1 MGSDQ
6 LHLLLQ
12 PLDSGKDSRTTNR
25 ERAAPIRAAS
35 LRRGIRVAMH
45 NQDII
50 YRDTKLLSN
59 DLGKRCLFSLAV
71 WRRTGVDHYGTTLLN
86 SYARTLIQTNRR
98 GPLGPKAAD
107 LNIRGDADAH
117 QLALGTFSGL
127 LSTQIPVVHDR
138 QGLIQ
143 SLLVFTGVI
152 HRPGSR
158 LVRELIRLDE
168 VDSTHPHRILAQL
181 MCHHIHYPLRDV
193 GRLRTARPSIGI
205 CGSLIRKDDIS
216 TEMDVFNVVS
226 TTRHR
231 VAEGNHNHICEELGV
246 CTQVRDAIH
255 LHSRYL
261 AIPGRSS
268 LHIVNLV
275 APVDRGCQS
284 FAAILNP
291 LDGTP

>member
-1 MGSDQ
+1 MGSYP

-12 PLDSGKDSRTTNR
+12 PLDGGKARRTTNR
-25 ERAAPIRAAS
+25 KPAAPIRAAS

-50 YRDTKLLSN
+50 YRDTKLISN

-86 SYARTLIQTNRR
+86 SYARTLIQANRR

-107 LNIRGDADAH
+107 LNIRVDAAAH
-117 QLALGTFSGL
+117 QLPLAPFSRL
-127 LSTQIPVVHDR
+127 LSAQIPVVHDR

-143 SLLVFTGVI
+143 GLLVFTGVI
-152 HRPGSR
+152 HRPSSR

-181 MCHHIHYPLRDV
+181 MCHHVHYPLRDV
-193 GRLRTARPSIGI
+193 GRLRTARPTIGI
-205 CGSLIRKDDIS
+205 CGSLIRTDNIS
-216 TEMDVFNVVS
+216 TEVDVFNVVS
-226 TTRHR
+226 ATRHR
-231 VAEGNHNHICEELGV
+231 VAEGNHNPICEELGV

-255 LHSRYL
+255 LHARYL
-261 AIPGRSS
+261 AIPGRTT
-268 LHIVNLV
+268 LHITNLV
-275 APVDRGCQS
+275 APVDRRCPS